1 MNDFFIYLILFLVF
15 ALFDFI
21 AKKRK
26 QAQRRGPQPNQPQLP
41 AEPTQTTKPDDE
53 LEEALRQIGEAL
65 GMPVPEKKPEPKPLP
80 PAQEK
85 VERDYHG
92 QVIVRQPTPPPD
104 FHEQGFEDRP
114 PYRNRPA
121 PREEAFE
128 QRPAYKNRPA
138 PQEDAFEARPQEA
151 FASWEQAFE
160 DRPSPMR
167 GASLPVPS
175 RPIVPK
181 AASAPIAVPATPSA
195 SDTPHPMQDDLQ
207 NLLRDPQQ
215 ARQAFLLSEVFGP
228 PKSLRR

>member
-21 AKKRK
+21 AKRRK
-26 QAQRRGPQPNQPQLP
+26 QAQRRGPQPGQPQLP
-41 AEPTQTTKPDDE
+41 AEPTPVTKPDDE

-65 GMPVPEKKPEPKPLP
+65 GMPVPKKKPEPKPLP
-80 PAQEK
+80 QAQE
-85 VERDYHG
+85 ERDFHG
-92 QVIVRQPTPPPD
+92 QVIVREPKSQPD

-128 QRPAYKNRPA
+128 QRPPYKNRPT
-138 PQEDAFEARPQEA
+138 PQEDAFESRPQEA

-160 DRPSPMR
+160 DRPTPFR
-167 GASLPVPS
+167 APTLP
-175 RPIVPK
+175 
-181 AASAPIAVPATPSA
+181 VPATPRVVVAKRTSPPISVPPTPSV
-195 SDTPHPMQDDLQ
+195 SDTSSLMHDDLQ
-207 NLLRDPQQ
+207 GLLRDPHQ

-228 PKSLRR
+228 PKSQRR